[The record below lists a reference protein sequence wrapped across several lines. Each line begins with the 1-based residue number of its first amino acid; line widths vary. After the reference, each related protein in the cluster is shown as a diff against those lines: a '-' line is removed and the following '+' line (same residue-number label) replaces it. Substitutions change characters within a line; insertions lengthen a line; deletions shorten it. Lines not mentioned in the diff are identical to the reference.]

1 MSDCQICQ
9 KIQEIQSNKK
19 LIFEFKNSYLVLGDH
34 QFFNGYS
41 VLHLKNHVRDIHTL
55 SSSLQTELFSE
66 LMQAAN
72 AIDKAFK
79 PWKINYSC
87 YGNVV
92 EHIHW
97 HIFPRYENDP
107 DLRVHPW
114 YHLKEFEKYNPTEQ
128 LIQKNVTAIK
138 KTLSLIY

>member
-1 MSDCQICQ
+1 MSSCQICQ
-9 KIQEIQSNKK
+9 KIKNIQADKK
-19 LIFEFKNSYLVLGDH
+19 FIFEFKNSYLVLGDH

-41 VLHLKNHVRDIHTL
+41 VLHFKNHVRDVHTL
-55 SSSLQTELFSE
+55 TTALQTELFSE
-66 LMQAAN
+66 LMQSAT

-114 YHLKEFEKYNPTEQ
+114 LHFKDFDKSQPTEQ
-128 LIQKNVTAIK
+128 VIQNNVLAIK
-138 KTLSLIY
+138 QFL